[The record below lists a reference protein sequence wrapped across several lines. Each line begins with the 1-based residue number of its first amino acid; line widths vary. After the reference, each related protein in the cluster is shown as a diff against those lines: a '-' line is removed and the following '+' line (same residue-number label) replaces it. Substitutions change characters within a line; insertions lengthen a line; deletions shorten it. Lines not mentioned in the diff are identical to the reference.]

1 MLEEKNI
8 LLGITGGIAS
18 YKILD
23 LCSRLKKKDANL
35 KIIMTPSA
43 CEFVRP
49 MSFETMG
56 KCRVYTDLF
65 EGSHET
71 VHHIDLPKWADVFL
85 IAPASANTIAKMANG
100 IADNFLLSSYLACDK
115 DVIIAPSMNSN
126 MLKNKATIKNIDR
139 LKSYGV
145 RVIEPEAGLLAC
157 NTVGDGRLEE
167 PYKIVAYLEDYF
179 TKKDLAN
186 KKIIISA
193 GPTVEPIDYVR
204 YITNKSSGKMG
215 YNIAYEAKK
224 RGAEVVLV
232 SGPVKP
238 MEIDGI
244 TRIEVRTNKQMK
256 DTIAKYF
263 DSSDALIM
271 AAAPVDYRVENPSDK
286 KIKKT
291 GYSLE
296 LNLIENADII
306 KYFASKKTKQT
317 IIGFAAETDNLIENA
332 KAKLEK
338 KNLDYIIANDLTRW
352 GAGFDVDT
360 NIASII
366 SKNDIRRLNIMP
378 KQELANEILDLLRW
392 YFVRKSN
399 FRHK

>member
-1 MLEEKNI
+1 MLEGKNI

-23 LCSRLKKKDANL
+23 LCSRLNKKNVNL

-43 CEFVRP
+43 CEFIRP
-49 MSFETMG
+49 LTFETMG
-56 KCRVYTDLF
+56 KCKVYTDLF
-65 EGSHET
+65 EGSHES
-71 VHHIDLPKWADVFL
+71 VSHIDLPKWADVFL

-126 MLKNKATIKNIDR
+126 MLKNKATIKNIDT
-139 LKSYGV
+139 LKDYGV
-145 RVIEPEAGLLAC
+145 RVIKPEAGLLAC

-179 TKKDLAN
+179 TKKDLTN
-186 KKIIISA
+186 KKIIITA

-224 RGAEVVLV
+224 RGAEVILV

-244 TRIEVRTNKQMK
+244 TRIEVRENKEMK
-256 DTIAKYF
+256 DTIDKYF

-291 GYSLE
+291 GFSLK
-296 LNLIENADII
+296 LKLIENDDII

-332 KAKLEK
+332 KSKLEK

-366 SKNDIRRLNIMP
+366 SKNDIRKLNIMP
-378 KQELANEILDLLRW
+378 KQELANEILDLLR
-392 YFVRKSN
+392 
-399 FRHK
+399 

>member
-1 MLEEKNI
+1 MLKGKNI

-18 YKILD
+18 YKVLD
-23 LCSRLKKKDANL
+23 LCSRLNKEGAIL

-49 MSFETMG
+49 LSFETMG
-56 KCRVYTDLF
+56 KCRVFTDLF
-65 EGSHET
+65 EGSHES

-85 IAPASANTIAKMANG
+85 IAPASANTIGKMANG

-115 DVIIAPSMNSN
+115 DVIIAPSMNTN
-126 MLKNKATIKNIDR
+126 MLNNQATVKNIKT
-139 LKSYGV
+139 LLEYGV
-145 RVIEPEAGLLAC
+145 KVIEPEPGLLAC
-157 NTVGDGRLEE
+157 NTVGDGRMEE
-167 PYKIVAYLEDYF
+167 PEKIVSYLDDYF
-179 TKKDLAN
+179 TEKDLMG

-215 YNIAYEAKK
+215 YNIAREAKK

-244 TRIEVRTNKQMK
+244 KRIEVRTNSEMK
-256 DTIAKYF
+256 DVIERFF
-263 DSSDALIM
+263 DNSDALIM
-271 AAAPVDYRVENPSDK
+271 SAAPVDYKVENPSDR

-291 GYSLE
+291 GNSLK
-296 LNLIENADII
+296 LNLIENDDII
-306 KYFASKKTKQT
+306 KYFASKKTKQL
-317 IIGFAAETDNLIENA
+317 IIGFAAETDDLIENA
-332 KAKLEK
+332 KTKLK
-338 KNLDYIIANDLTRW
+338 NKNLDYIVANDLTKW

-360 NIASII
+360 NIASIV
-366 SKNDIRRLNIMP
+366 SKDKVRKLEIMP
-378 KQELANEILDLLRW
+378 KEELANEILSLLRW
-392 YFVRKSN
+392 YFARKN
-399 FRHK
+399 NYW